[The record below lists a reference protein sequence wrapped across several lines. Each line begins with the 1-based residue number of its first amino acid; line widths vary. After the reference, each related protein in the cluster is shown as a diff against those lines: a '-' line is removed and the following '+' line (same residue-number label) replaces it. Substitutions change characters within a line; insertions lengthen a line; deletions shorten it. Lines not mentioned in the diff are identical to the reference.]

1 MNNDEILSVQTY
13 LRKKFQLND
22 ITLKRGALADE
33 VEVLIGDEFIGT
45 LMRDDEEGE
54 ISYNF
59 SMAILDFDLTEQEQQ
74 EPSA

>member
-13 LRKKFQLND
+13 LRSKFQLD
-22 ITLKRGALADE
+22 AITLKRGALADE

-45 LMRDDEEGE
+45 IMRDDEEGE

-59 SMAILDFDLTEQEQQ
+59 SMAILDFDLAETDQQ

>member
-1 MNNDEILSVQTY
+1 VNNDEILSVQTY
-13 LRKKFQLND
+13 LRSKFQLD
-22 ITLKRGALADE
+22 AITLKRGALADE

-45 LMRDDEEGE
+45 IMRDDEEGE

-59 SMAILDFDLTEQEQQ
+59 SMAILDFDLAETDQQ

>member
-13 LRKKFQLND
+13 LRNKFQLDN

>member
-13 LRKKFQLND
+13 LRSKFQLDN

-45 LMRDDEEGE
+45 IMRDDEEGE

-59 SMAILDFDLTEQEQQ
+59 SMAILDFDLAETDQQ

>member
-13 LRKKFQLND
+13 LRKKFQLDN

-45 LMRDDEEGE
+45 IMRDDEEGE

-59 SMAILDFDLTEQEQQ
+59 AMAILDFDLTEQEQQ

>member
-1 MNNDEILSVQTY
+1 
-13 LRKKFQLND
+13 
-22 ITLKRGALADE
+22 LKRGALADE

-45 LMRDDEEGE
+45 IMRDDEEGE

-59 SMAILDFDLTEQEQQ
+59 SMAILDFDLAETDQQ